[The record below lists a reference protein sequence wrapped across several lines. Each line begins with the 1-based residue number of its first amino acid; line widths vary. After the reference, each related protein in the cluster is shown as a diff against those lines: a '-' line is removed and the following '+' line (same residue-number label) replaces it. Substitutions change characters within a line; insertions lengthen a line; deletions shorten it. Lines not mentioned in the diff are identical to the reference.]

1 MKTIILGREGNQ
13 PFPIKA
19 ESDGVSR
26 RHAQIT
32 ITDNNDW
39 YLEDLDSSN
48 GTFVRNEETGKLMPV
63 TGKKRILPMTFICL
77 GPDNSRGCCFFAK
90 QAEKYGDFT
99 EDREYL
105 VSKIEILER
114 QLEQIE
120 QMSKN
125 LMLVKTVLPFA
136 IFGLSLIILP
146 GEGTIQMLIRMAA
159 SAIPYALIQLFY
171 NDKDKKKEIKDKLER
186 FSHCPNPCCSNKQ
199 TSKEILNM
207 RCSKCKK

>member
-1 MKTIILGREGNQ
+1 MKTIILGREGSQ

-19 ESDGVSR
+19 EADGVSR

-48 GTFVRNEETGKLMPV
+48 GTFVRNEETGKLMPLA
-63 TGKKRILPMTFICL
+63 GKQRISPMTFICL

-90 QAEKYGDFT
+90 QAEEYGDFT
-99 EDREYL
+99 EEREYL
-105 VSKIEILER
+105 VSKIEGLNG
-114 QLEQIE
+114 QVEQIE
-120 QMSKN
+120 RISKI
-125 LMLVKTVLPFA
+125 LTLVKIVLPSA
-136 IFGLSLIILP
+136 LLGLSLIYCPEQSIIPL
-146 GEGTIQMLIRMAA
+146 LIRTAA
-159 SAIPYALIQLFY
+159 LSIPSALIHLFY
-171 NDKDKKKEIKDKLER
+171 NDRAKKKEIKDKLER
-186 FSHCPNPCCSNKQ
+186 FSHCPNPCCSNRQ